1 MAGVSRTPLDM
12 FCSFVICVKE
22 KTACELSISDWS
34 SDVCSSDLASESGP
48 SREALLA
55 RAIGWLVR
63 ERRSDTRRQRAQFGF
78 EAVDAPAEPIGF
90 IDFHRIGKVREFA
103 ERAPPQARGRRRI
116 GIGSHGQTSL
126 DFDHNLFYMA
136 CRRGEVNMLPRD
148 RKGVV

>member
-1 MAGVSRTPLDM
+1 MR
-12 FCSFVICVKE
+12 
-22 KTACELSISDWS
+22 ISDWS
-34 SDVCSSDLASESGP
+34 SDVCSSDL
-48 SREALLA
+48 
-55 RAIGWLVR
+55 
-63 ERRSDTRRQRAQFGF
+63 SDTRRQRSQFGF

-136 CRRGEVNMLPRD
+136 CRRGEVNMLPR
-148 RKGVV
+148 RKAYLRSEERRVGQECVSTFRSRWSPYN